1 MTTRSEDVLYQHL
14 TDEEAL
20 TLIVESQMD
29 YNIIP
34 TEGMRKVVK
43 WAVEYFS
50 ETGFAIA
57 PSREALMDTWGHELD
72 SMDIELLPDDEDSD
86 SIYWAI
92 RDLKANYASGQFQ
105 RLQHRVTIDVAEAD
119 NTKKVSEITSA
130 ATQMMS
136 LAMSVQDQHE
146 QVSGALGLKQAMA
159 RRRVRAAQ
167 GESVQGMT
175 LGMGMVDDHIMGI
188 RPGELCIAMGAQGS
202 GKSILAALSLLS
214 NWERGK
220 KAVLFTL
227 ENSVQMTYDRIMV
240 AGVNKFYGEEMKAEG
255 HRLMSYDEWE
265 RGLTRPIHLK
275 YAMKFMDRMSESNN
289 QIEVIMP
296 DPESRTPEA
305 LVNSARMLDAEALII
320 DQLTFMQYSGPMNK
334 PKHEQLGQVLH
345 TLKSLI
351 STGAKPIPCLL
362 LHQMNREGIKAAE
375 KSGKINA
382 YAAADS
388 AEVERT
394 ADMLYAIYQTQVQSE
409 ANRMSLL
416 NPKLRRGVP
425 RDYLCEWNKG
435 KMMGSALLEL
445 DDEGDS

>member
-1 MTTRSEDVLYQHL
+1 MLYQHL
-14 TDEEAL
+14 TDADAL

-34 TEGMRKVVK
+34 TEGMRKIVK

-50 ETGFAIA
+50 ETSFAIA
-57 PSREALMDTWGHELD
+57 PSREALMDTWGDDLR

-86 SIYWAI
+86 SIHWAI
-92 RDLKANYASGQFQ
+92 RDLKASYASSQFQ
-105 RLQHRVTIDVAEAD
+105 RLQHKVTINVAEAD
-119 NTKKVSEITSA
+119 NTKKVAEITSA
-130 ATQMMS
+130 ATQMMG
-136 LAMSVQDQHE
+136 LAMSVQEQHE
-146 QVSGALGLKQAMA
+146 QVSGSLGLRQAMS
-159 RRRVRAAQ
+159 RRKIRAAQ
-167 GESVQGMT
+167 GTSIQGMT
-175 LGMGMVDDHIMGI
+175 LGLDKVDEHIMGI
-188 RPGELCIAMGAQGS
+188 RGGELCIAMGAQGS

-240 AGVNKFYGEEMKAEG
+240 AGVNKYYGEEMKAEG
-255 HRLMSYDEWE
+255 HGLMMYEEWE
-265 RGLTRPIHLK
+265 RGITRPAHLE
-275 YAMKFMDRMSESNN
+275 YAMKFMDRMDQSDN

-296 DPESRTPEA
+296 DTNSRTPEA
-305 LVNSARMLDAEALII
+305 LVNAARMMDADATII
-320 DQLTFMQYSGPMNK
+320 DQLTFMQYSGPANK

-394 ADMLYAIYQTQVQSE
+394 ADMLYAIYQTKVQSE

-425 RDYLCEWNKG
+425 KDYLCEWNKG
-435 KMMGSALLEL
+435 KMMGSAITEL
-445 DDEGDS
+445 DEEEDH